1 MKIPESLGREIK
13 DYITNLLNRE
23 AIVLNKDGK
32 CISAPDQS
40 LVNKKVEWTEESK
53 HREYSDVVLDSQKMI
68 LIPLMES
75 TEDKTYLLM
84 EKRPNDN
91 DDQLVPLV
99 KSFSELLIDQYLQNN
114 QPKLDTVDH
123 FVIKLLNNA
132 STNDLPLYN
141 SEAKALGYDT
151 SIKRIAIVLHLK
163 GFWENCLLDF
173 DQASF
178 ERDQV
183 IQNWKRNIEVA
194 INSFFTK
201 NNDLI
206 SAYVGSDKFVIF
218 KAVDDNTEKDVI
230 THLKKSYK
238 AIFEPIKSHRISG
251 LTVGFGSS
259 HFGID
264 GMISAY
270 RESDL
275 TLELG
280 EKIWGENKSYYFD
293 DLGILSIIAQGD
305 RERKVDFATK
315 LLSRLNNDD
324 LHKTLECFFEN
335 NLNLTE
341 TALKMGIHRN
351 TVIYRLNQITKSLN
365 ADPRVFEQAMSIKIA
380 LMIKGLFGVTG
391 QHLMK

>member
-13 DYITNLLNRE
+13 DYITTLLNRE
-23 AIVLNKDGK
+23 VIVLDKDSK
-32 CISAPDQS
+32 CISSPDQS
-40 LVNKKVEWTEESK
+40 QVNQKIEWVDESR
-53 HREYSDVVLDSQKMI
+53 HRDYSDVSVNSKKML
-68 LIPLMES
+68 LIPLMEK
-75 TEDKTYLLM
+75 TDDKMFLLM
-84 EKRPNDN
+84 EMESGDN
-91 DDQLVPLV
+91 YDQLVPLV
-99 KSFSELLIDQYLQNN
+99 KSFSELLIDQYIENN

-132 STNDLPLYN
+132 STNDLPYYN

-206 SAYVGSDKFVIF
+206 SAYVGSDRFVVF
-218 KAVDDNTEKDVI
+218 KAVDNATEKDVI
-230 THLKKSYK
+230 LHLKKSYK

-259 HFGID
+259 HEGIE
-264 GMISAY
+264 GLISAY

-280 EKIWGENKSYYFD
+280 EKIWGENRSYYFE

-315 LLSRLNNDD
+315 LLSRLNNED

-341 TALKMGIHRN
+341 TALRMGIHRN

-380 LMIKGLFGVTG
+380 LMIKGLFGAG
-391 QHLMK
+391 QHLAK